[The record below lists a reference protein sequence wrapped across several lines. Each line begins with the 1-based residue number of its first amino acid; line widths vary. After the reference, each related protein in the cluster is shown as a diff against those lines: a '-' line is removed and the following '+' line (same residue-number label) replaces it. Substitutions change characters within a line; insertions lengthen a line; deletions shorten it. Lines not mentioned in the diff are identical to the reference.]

1 MTKEEILAQV
11 PSARRAQAEAFLTR
25 RTELVI
31 PFFVRALIF
40 VGALLS
46 AALLAWVADDLLS
59 GVVPMWARGVLF
71 MGLGVLL
78 VQSARAYTALQ
89 AAWRKQLGEL
99 VGLAGQLLLMSG
111 LSRIPGVEWWMSTLV
126 IAVIS
131 YPIFKTPFNRFIWCA
146 VAASALFS
154 QVGYAWQWNAFEV
167 SLAAFGAFGV
177 ALFIFAKRQ
186 FKFYPLA
193 YALAC
198 WWCVICAEAT
208 SDIKMYCCGLNPAN
222 AVLAAAVTLFV
233 CWKHQGKWTGKQV
246 AVAVGAVLLAALL
259 NWPTTLSL
267 MLMYTG
273 FCLRDRLLE
282 GVGTAGVVCGLF
294 LFYFNLNAALS
305 VKAVLLV
312 VSGLI
317 LLALRRIY
325 AK

>member
-111 LSRIPGVEWWMSTLV
+111 LSQIPGVEWWMSTLV
-126 IAVIS
+126 IAVVS
-131 YPIFKTPFNRFIWCA
+131 YSIFKTPFNRFIWCA
-146 VAASALFS
+146 AAASSLFS
-154 QVGYAWQWNAFEV
+154 QADYAWKWNAFAV
-167 SLAAFGAFGV
+167 ALSAFGAFGV

-193 YALAC
+193 YALI
-198 WWCVICAEAT
+198 WWCVIGAEAT
-208 SDIKMYCCGLNPAN
+208 VSVKMCGCGLNPAN

-233 CWKHQGKWTGKQV
+233 CWKHQDKWTGKQV

>member
-1 MTKEEILAQV
+1 MTKEEILAQI

-25 RTELVI
+25 RTEQVI

-111 LSRIPGVEWWMSTLV
+111 LSQIPGVEWWMSTLV

-131 YPIFKTPFNRFIWCA
+131 YPIFKTPFNRVIWCA
-146 VAASALFS
+146 VAAAALFS

-167 SLAAFGAFGV
+167 SLSAFGAFGV

-186 FKFYPLA
+186 FKFYPSA
-193 YALAC
+193 YALI
-198 WWCVICAEAT
+198 WWCVIGAEAT
-208 SDIKMYCCGLNPAN
+208 AG
-222 AVLAAAVTLFV
+222 LAAAVTLFV
-233 CWKHQGKWTGKQV
+233 CWKHQGKWTGKQL
-246 AVAVGAVLLAALL
+246 AIAVGAVLLAALL

>member
-46 AALLAWVADDLLS
+46 AALLAWVADVLLI
-59 GVVPMWARGVLF
+59 GVVPMWAHGVLF

-111 LSRIPGVEWWMSTLV
+111 LSQIPGVEMWMSTLF

-146 VAASALFS
+146 AAASSLFS
-154 QVGYAWQWNAFEV
+154 QVSYAWKWNAFEV
-167 SLAAFGAFGV
+167 ALSAFGAFGV

-193 YALAC
+193 YALI
-198 WWCVICAEAT
+198 WWCVIGAEAT
-208 SDIKMYCCGLNPAN
+208 ASGKMCGAGLNPAN

-233 CWKHQGKWTGKQV
+233 CWKHQGKWTGKQL
-246 AVAVGAVLLAALL
+246 AIAVGAVLLAALL

>member
-111 LSRIPGVEWWMSTLV
+111 LSRIPGVEWWMSTLF
-126 IAVIS
+126 IAVVS
-131 YPIFKTPFNRFIWCA
+131 YSIFKTPFNRFLWCA
-146 VAASALFS
+146 VVASSLYAKVDWEWKWNLFAEALSAL
-154 QVGYAWQWNAFEV
+154 
-167 SLAAFGAFGV
+167 GAFGV
-177 ALFIFAKRQ
+177 ALWLFAKRK
-186 FKFYPLA
+186 FPFYPLA
-193 YALAC
+193 YALI
-198 WWCVICAEAT
+198 WWSVICAGKT
-208 SDIKMYCCGLNPAN
+208 VFNKMCWYGLNPAN
-222 AVLAAAVTLFV
+222 AALAA
-233 CWKHQGKWTGKQV
+233 CV
-246 AVAVGAVLLAALL
+246 AVYAVFSHKGNWTRGQIALAAGAVVLSALL
-259 NWPTTLSL
+259 NWPTVLAL
-267 MLMYTG
+267 ILMYTG
-273 FCLRDRLLE
+273 FTLRDRVLE
-282 GVGTAGVVCGLF
+282 SLGTAGVVCGLF
-294 LFYFNLNAALS
+294 LFYFTLNVALSAKAALLM
-305 VKAVLLV
+305 A
-312 VSGLI
+312 SGLI
-317 LLALRRIY
+317 LLAVRSVY

>member
-11 PSARRAQAEAFLTR
+11 PSGRRAQAEAFLTR
-25 RTELVI
+25 RTELAI

-40 VGALLS
+40 AGALLS
-46 AALLAWVADDLLS
+46 AALLAWAADDMLS
-59 GVVPMWARGVLF
+59 GIVPMWARGVLF

-111 LSRIPGVEWWMSTLV
+111 LSQIPGVEMWMSAIF

-131 YPIFKTPFNRFIWCA
+131 YPIFKMPFNRFIWCA
-146 VAASALFS
+146 VAASSLFS
-154 QVGYAWQWNAFEV
+154 QVGYAWKWTAFEV
-167 SLAAFGAFGV
+167 SLSAFGAFAV

-198 WWCVICAEAT
+198 WWCVICAESTA
-208 SDIKMYCCGLNPAN
+208 DIKVYCCGLNPAN
-222 AVLAAAVTLFV
+222 AVLAAAVTLFA
-233 CWKHQGKWTGKQV
+233 CWKHQGKWTGRQV
-246 AVAVGAVLLAALL
+246 AVAVGAVVLAALL
-259 NWPTTLSL
+259 NWPTALAL
-267 MLMYTG
+267 ILMYTG
-273 FCLRDRLLE
+273 FRLRDRLLE

-294 LFYFNLNAALS
+294 LFYFNLNVALSAKAAL
-305 VKAVLLV
+305 LV
-312 VSGLI
+312 ASGLV
-317 LLALRRIY
+317 LLALRRMY